1 MTYRELLQKEHP
13 ESVDGRFLGG
23 CEGCPCHYGYEAD
36 NANGVPCPKYVSHSD
51 TMCDTMC
58 AACWDREIPDSESAG
73 LIEKDVFSKA
83 IATFGEQLQVIILFE
98 EMAELQKELCKDFRG
113 KRSRENIADEV
124 ADVEI
129 MLAQIKMIYG
139 ISDKVQERREFKISR
154 LAQRLK
160 EGT

>member
-13 ESVDGRFLGG
+13 EKVDKDYEGG
-23 CEGCPCHYGYEAD
+23 CHLCPHSYGYEED
-36 NANGVPCPKYVSHSD
+36 NDNVKPCMEHMMYND
-51 TMCDTMC
+51 AIC
-58 AACWDREIPDSESAG
+58 AACWDREIPGSEPTG

-83 IATFGEQLQVIILFE
+83 IATFGEQLQVIMLFE

-113 KRSRENIADEV
+113 KRNLENIADEV

-129 MLAQIKMIYG
+129 MLAQIKMLYG
-139 ISDKVQERREFKISR
+139 IADKVQKHREFKVSR